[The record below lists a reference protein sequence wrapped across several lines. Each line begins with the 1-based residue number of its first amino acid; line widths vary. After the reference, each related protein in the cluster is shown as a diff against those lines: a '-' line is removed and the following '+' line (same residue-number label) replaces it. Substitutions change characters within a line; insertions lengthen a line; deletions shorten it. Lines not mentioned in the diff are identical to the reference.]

1 MKIAYA
7 YQMQAIDRSAMQD
20 YKIPGIVLMEN
31 AGIKTVEAIKKILS
45 GKLNR
50 KITILAGKGNNGGD
64 GMVIARHLI
73 NLGAEVNICLL
84 ADKTDISGD
93 AAVNLHILE
102 NMQVDIKV
110 FSGHFDNFAEELKG
124 SDLIVDAIYG
134 TGFRGVIKEPIGVIV
149 NYINESRIP
158 VISVDIPS
166 GVEADSGI
174 VNGPAIKADY
184 TVTFALPKMGLLLE
198 PGREYVGKLI
208 VADISIPSALLNT
221 KDIKNNLI
229 TPEIINR
236 LLLPRQAESHKGDYG
251 HALFIGGS
259 VGMMGAIAMSA
270 AAALRSGAGLVTAAL
285 PKSLVYAFQS
295 AQMEIMVKA
304 LEENEGRI
312 SSNSLPMI
320 AEMLNKSSACG
331 IGPGMSVYPES
342 FEIVEFVLQN
352 AKQPVLIDADGIN
365 AVANDKN
372 LFKKYNTPIVI
383 TPHPGEISRLTGKS
397 IAEIQ
402 SRRVD
407 IARNYAEEWGI
418 TIVLKGNRTVVATP
432 EGEVY
437 LNVNGNPGM
446 ATAGS
451 GDVLSGIITAF
462 LAQGLKT
469 TDAAIAGVYIHGR
482 SGDIMARQK
491 GQRSLVAGDLI
502 KGLPLAFIEAEKMNT
517 RRSRSC

>member
-7 YQMQAIDRSAMQD
+7 HQMQAIDRSAIQD

-31 AGIKTVEAIKKILS
+31 AGIRVVEAIKDIFS
-45 GKLNR
+45 GRLNK
-50 KITILAGKGNNGGD
+50 KITILVGKGNNGGD

-73 NLGAEVNICLL
+73 NAGAQVNIWLL
-84 ADKTDISGD
+84 ADKNEISGD

-102 NMQVDIKV
+102 NMPVELKV
-110 FSGHFDNFAEELKG
+110 FSGQLDNLAENLKE
-124 SDLIVDAIYG
+124 SDLLVDAIYG
-134 TGFRGVIKEPIGVIV
+134 TGFKGIIKEPVAAIV
-149 NYINESRIP
+149 NCVNASQIP
-158 VISVDIPS
+158 VIAVDIPS
-166 GVEADSGI
+166 GVEADSGK

-198 PGREYVGKLI
+198 PGREYAGKLI
-208 VADISIPSALLNT
+208 VADISIPSVLLNG
-221 KDIKNNLI
+221 KVIKNNLI
-229 TPEIINR
+229 TREIIKG
-236 LLLPRQAESHKGDYG
+236 LLLPRKADSHKGDYG
-251 HALFIGGS
+251 HALLIGGS
-259 VGMMGAIAMSA
+259 VGMMGAIAMSS
-270 AAALRSGAGLVTAAL
+270 AAALRSGAGLVTVAL

-295 AQMEIMVKA
+295 AHLEIMARA
-304 LEENEGRI
+304 LEETEGKI
-312 SSNSLPMI
+312 SSKALPVI

-342 FEIVEFVLQN
+342 MEIIEFVLQN

-365 AVANDKN
+365 ALAQDKN
-372 LFKKYNTPIVI
+372 LLKKRNTPVVI
-383 TPHPGEISRLTGKS
+383 TPHPGEMSRLTGKS

-407 IARNYAEEWGI
+407 IARSYAEEWGI
-418 TIVLKGNRTVVATP
+418 TIVLKGHRTVIATP

-437 LNVNGNPGM
+437 LNITGNSGM

-451 GDVLSGIITAF
+451 GDVLSGIITAL

-482 SGDIMARQK
+482 SGDIMAQQK
-491 GQRSLVAGDLI
+491 GERSLVAGDLI
-502 KGLPLAFIEAEKMNT
+502 EGLPLAFMEAEQNED
-517 RRSRSC
+517 